1 MLRAWA
7 IAACS
12 ALGASLCAQGLFV
25 EVDTLRALRPFGPA
39 EVYSFPFIRTPDDPG
54 VGERISRNL
63 QVELLGSVRDSVPE
77 TFFEPL
83 WGRPDEY
90 GDAVD
95 IAVQSISWS
104 VERPLPDV
112 LVVTFSAEGCGAYCE
127 GYTTYRSYAFP
138 FGTLLSWD
146 DLLWK
151 EERDTVEDSLAHWWR
166 QRVHEHMRGEELALG
181 TRGLSVEEAEHAHA
195 VMSLYRS
202 CLERRAQGHVP
213 VSEVEPLE
221 QGLRVH
227 VASCGAHFERAIDEL
242 GQVEIVLPYTW
253 LEPYITPGLRSLFIR

>member
-1 MLRAWA
+1 MLRACA
-7 IAACS
+7 IAACT
-12 ALGASLCAQGLFV
+12 ALSASLCAQGRLV
-25 EVDTLRALRPFGPA
+25 HVDTLRALRPFGPA
-39 EVYSFPFIRTPDDPG
+39 EVYSFPFIRTPEDPE
-54 VGERISRNL
+54 VGERINRNL

-95 IAVQSISWS
+95 IAMQSMSWS
-104 VERPLPDV
+104 VAKPLPDV

-138 FGTLLSWD
+138 FGALLTWD
-146 DLLWK
+146 VLLWK

-166 QRVHEHMRGEELALG
+166 QRVHEHMRKEELELG
-181 TRGLSVEEAEHAHA
+181 RRGRSAEDVEHSHA
-195 VMSLYRS
+195 VMSLYRN

-213 VSEVEPLE
+213 VHEVEPLE
-221 QGLRVH
+221 NGLRVH
-227 VASCGAHFERAIDEL
+227 VASCGSHFERAVDVL
-242 GQVEIVLPYTW
+242 GQVAIDLPYNW
-253 LEPYITPGLRSLFIR
+253 LEPYFTPALRYLIIR